1 MTDDYQP
8 WTRNET
14 NQNSFGGTELHMEK
28 LIANLDPDLLQHFQ
42 LIPSRVRDLRD
53 DKIRILNLHD
63 LPLDPEAQHLSE
75 QSSRDRFHKIVY
87 CGNWQMNQYE
97 TRLGVPH
104 DQKLAVLESAI
115 EPIPFIDK
123 SKEEIRLIYTSTPQ
137 RGLAILVPVFEALAE
152 KYDNIVLDVFSS
164 YKIYGWGESDAQFEE
179 LYERCRKHPRINYHG
194 FAKNDEVRE
203 ALQKAHIFSYPSIW
217 LECNCKALIEAMS
230 AGLLCVHP
238 NYGGLID
245 TSGGVTAMYNWD
257 NDINKHANVFY
268 AHLENAIKIIHE
280 DQVQNYLQFQK
291 QYADLRFNWTKVL
304 SQWDGLFR
312 SLYDQHKDADLSLP
326 KQYLTFRTTQ

>member
-1 MTDDYQP
+1 
-8 WTRNET
+8 
-14 NQNSFGGTELHMEK
+14 
-28 LIANLDPDLLQHFQ
+28 
-42 LIPSRVRDLRD
+42 
-53 DKIRILNLHD
+53 
-63 LPLDPEAQHLSE
+63 
-75 QSSRDRFHKIVY
+75 
-87 CGNWQMNQYE
+87 MNQYE

-123 SKEEIRLIYTSTPQ
+123 SKDEIRLIYTSTPQ

-164 YKIYGWGESDAQFEE
+164 YKIYGWGEADGQFEE

-257 NDINKHANVFY
+257 NDINKHANIFY

-312 SLYDQHKDADLSLP
+312 SLYDQYKDTDLSLP
-326 KQYLTFRTTQ
+326 KQYLTFRTT

>member
-1 MTDDYQP
+1 MTEIYKP
-8 WTRNET
+8 WERNET

-28 LIANLDPDLLQHFQ
+28 LINNLDPELLQHFQ

-53 DKIRILNLHD
+53 DKIRVLNLHD
-63 LPLDPEAQHLSE
+63 LPLDPEAEHLKDPW
-75 QSSRDRFHKIVY
+75 SRSRFHKIVY

-97 TRLGVPH
+97 GRLGIPH

-115 EPIPFIDK
+115 EPIPYVQK

-137 RGLAILVPVFEALAE
+137 RGLAILVPVFEALAQ

-164 YKIYGWGESDAQFEE
+164 YKIYGWDQADAQFEA
-179 LYERCRKHPRINYHG
+179 LYERCRQHPRINYHG

-203 ALQKAHIFSYPSIW
+203 ALQRAHIFSYPSIW

-245 TSGGVTAMYNWD
+245 TSGGMTAMYNWD
-257 NDINKHANVFY
+257 QDINTHANIFY
-268 AHLENAIKIIHE
+268 AHLDNAIQIVNG
-280 DQVQNYLQFQK
+280 DQTQNYLQFQK

-304 SQWDGLFR
+304 SQWDAMLR
-312 SLYDQHKDADLSLP
+312 SLYDQHKGTDLSVP
-326 KQYLTFRTTQ
+326 KPYLTFRT

>member
-1 MTDDYQP
+1 MTDNYKP
-8 WTRNET
+8 WERNET

-28 LIANLDPDLLQHFQ
+28 LIANLDPELLKHFQ
-42 LIPSRVRDLRD
+42 LIPSRVRDLRN
-53 DKIRILNLHD
+53 DKIRVLNLHD
-63 LPLDPEAQHLSE
+63 LPLDPESQHLSE

-97 TRLGVPH
+97 MRLGVPH

-115 EPIPFIDK
+115 EPIPYAGK
-123 SKEEIRLIYTSTPQ
+123 SKNEIRLIYTSTPQ

-164 YKIYGWGESDAQFEE
+164 YKIYGWEAADQQFEE
-179 LYERCRKHPRINYHG
+179 LYERCRQHPRINYYG
-194 FAKNDEVRE
+194 FAKNDEVRA
-203 ALQKAHIFSYPSIW
+203 ALQRAHIFSYPSIW

-257 NDINKHANVFY
+257 QDINKHANIFY

-280 DQVQNYLQFQK
+280 EQVQNYLQFQK

-312 SLYDQHKDADLSLP
+312 SLYDQYKDTDLSLP
-326 KQYLTFRTTQ
+326 KQILTFRTT